1 MSPSHAVAWIEP
13 LDAHVLALAPAH
25 AVDERVNKPLHYTR
39 QRGSLLRGQHEF
51 FSEVCEALAD
61 SKSVLVVGQHDPE
74 TAFRQYVSK
83 HRPALALHVVGWQTM
98 AHPTEP
104 EVLTLAREFFAHRD
118 ELLAAQRTA

>member
-1 MSPSHAVAWIEP
+1 MSLSHAVAWIEP
-13 LDAHVLALAPAH
+13 LDAHVIALAPSSG
-25 AVDERVNKPLHYTR
+25 VDEHVTEPLHYTR
-39 QRGSLLRGQHEF
+39 QRGNLLRGQHEF
-51 FSEVCEALAD
+51 FSEVCEALAG

-83 HRPALALHVVGWQTM
+83 HRPALALHVVGWQTL

-118 ELLAAQRTA
+118 EALAAQRVA

>member
-13 LDAHVLALAPAH
+13 LDAHVIALDPAPG
-25 AVDERVNKPLHYTR
+25 VDEPLHYTR